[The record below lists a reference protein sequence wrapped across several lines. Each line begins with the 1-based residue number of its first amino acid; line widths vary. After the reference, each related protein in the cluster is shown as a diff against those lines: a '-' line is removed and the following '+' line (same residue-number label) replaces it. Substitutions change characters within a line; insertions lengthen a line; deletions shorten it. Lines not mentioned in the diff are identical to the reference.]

1 MSSPTSKTLT
11 GVWTGMYTYPN
22 SGEPIFFT
30 ASLLESGSL
39 VTGTT
44 HETCATIDSPK
55 RTLYALVSG
64 SRGEGYVVFTK
75 EYDGTGGWDHS
86 VEYDG
91 VLNGE
96 ATEIEGHW
104 NINGLL
110 AGRFMMMRNPGKEV
124 SVERRVLE
132 KV

>member
-1 MSSPTSKTLT
+1 ML
-11 GVWTGMYTYPN
+11 
-22 SGEPIFFT
+22 
-30 ASLLESGSL
+30 
-39 VTGTT
+39 
-44 HETCATIDSPK
+44 
-55 RTLYALVSG
+55 SG

-75 EYDGTGGWDHS
+75 EYDGSGGWSHT

-110 AGRFMMMRNPGKEV
+110 AGRFMMMRNPGKQVAVKRE
-124 SVERRVLE
+124 VLE

>member
-1 MSSPTSKTLT
+1 MAAESSKSLT

-30 ASLLESGSL
+30 ASLIESGSL

-44 HETCATIDSPK
+44 HETCATIDSP
-55 RTLYALVSG
+55 RTTLHAMLSG

-75 EYDGTGGWDHS
+75 EYDGSGGWSHT

-91 VLNGE
+91 MINGE

-110 AGRFMMMRNPGKEV
+110 AGRFMMMRNPGKQVAVKRE
-124 SVERRVLE
+124 VLE